1 MIALWFFDCNSGGE
15 AVNTFI
21 CYKETEQDFAVIFT
35 ILSIKGL
42 TKILIH
48 V

>member
-1 MIALWFFDCNSGGE
+1 MIALWFFYCNSGGE

-21 CYKETEQDFAVIFT
+21 CYKGVEQVSAVIFT
-35 ILSIKGL
+35 MISIKGL
-42 TKILIH
+42 TKLLIH

>member
-1 MIALWFFDCNSGGE
+1 MIALWFFDCNSGENGTY
-15 AVNTFI
+15 NPL
-21 CYKETEQDFAVIFT
+21 CYTKTTPAFEVIFT